1 MTTLIP
7 DPKMP
12 KTSADQI
19 YGEVM
24 EPFEERMNFFLNEK
38 IEVNKD
44 SVKEEDKA
52 AVDGLE
58 SVLQRFTTVSG
69 TSVLFNDKAS
79 GTMCVDGLEA
89 AGNVKKIIDILI
101 QAAKDAVH
109 WIMNL
114 INNRV
119 SRIDNRAYRI
129 GLDRKRQGIENKE
142 VNYPAGIRRLIAPLK
157 VSLDPNWVNVALTD
171 VNTFYTGAI
180 KAYKSLTAS
189 INKVNVSQFDLAS
202 AIEHALVGVSSAMG
216 LDREG
221 TDYMTEVLPGN
232 RRLVMEDVMDG
243 DTTQIKLYFRASTTD
258 VKLVSKTFEPSS
270 FMIDETINVI
280 KKTIANIRSNQ
291 STVSQLYRTFEKT
304 VRAYEN
310 NSEIK
315 LNAQQR
321 EYLNWL
327 VRFNKKLMTMTLQYV
342 LNALDAGL
350 DFVHAGTAK

>member
-12 KTSADQI
+12 KASLDKI

-44 SVKEEDKA
+44 SVKEEDKST
-52 AVDGLE
+52 VDGLE
-58 SVLQRFTTVSG
+58 SILQRFTTVDG
-69 TSVLFNDKAS
+69 TSVLFNNQTSAI
-79 GTMCVDGLEA
+79 MYVDGLEA

-119 SRIDNRAYRI
+119 SRIDNRAYRV

-157 VSLDPNWVNVALTD
+157 VSLDPNWVHAALGD
-171 VNTFYTGAI
+171 VNTFYNDVI
-180 KAYKSLTAS
+180 KAYKTLTGS
-189 INKVNVSQFDLAS
+189 IEKANAPQFDLNSQIQTTLA
-202 AIEHALVGVSSAMG
+202 GVAGAMH

-221 TDYMTEVLPGN
+221 GDYMTDVLPGN
-232 RRLVMEDVMDG
+232 RRLVMEDVVDG
-243 DTTQIKLYFRASTTD
+243 NTSQIKLYFRASTTD

-270 FMIDETINVI
+270 FMIDETMNVI
-280 KKTIANIRSNQ
+280 KKIISNIRSNQ
-291 STVSQLYRTFEKT
+291 STVSQLYRTFEKA
-304 VRAYEN
+304 VRAYESN
-310 NSEIK
+310 NEIT

-327 VRFNKKLMTMTLQYV
+327 IRFNKKLMTMTLQYV